1 MLCAACY
8 FLLCLRLSYFKEY
21 QWDADAKEVYSVL
34 ANYNRTYGVT
44 DFGIFDLCAPA
55 LNYYRL
61 LSNSRTF
68 PELKSAPPNP
78 TGGKPLYV
86 MSQVNQ
92 RNFIDQERLVV
103 VYRGRYSDTVI
114 AVKPGGPIS
123 AVPVGH

>member
-1 MLCAACY
+1 
-8 FLLCLRLSYFKEY
+8 
-21 QWDADAKEVYSVL
+21 
-34 ANYNRTYGVT
+34 
-44 DFGIFDLCAPA
+44 
-55 LNYYRL
+55 
-61 LSNSRTF
+61 
-68 PELKSAPPNP
+68 
-78 TGGKPLYV
+78 